1 MLRMPYPLEL
11 DVAIDTMFPTTNSSG
26 ALVAPVVG
34 AGATLVL
41 RRLSDGDELTLA
53 SGTDYVLNAD
63 SVDGRHKLLFTLDS
77 TLDDSSESAK
87 FFVESETYHLMF
99 VTTDEAVTVDG
110 TNVVGY
116 PILEFKTA
124 PVGAVNVTHIDGTV
138 AAQTSEPPTEAEIA
152 AEVLSELAA
161 SIAKVNAL
169 YARFYNK
176 VTKDASNITVY
187 DTDGITPLT
196 TQAYTE
202 GTTDTV
208 NAPTV
213 D

>member
-1 MLRMPYPLEL
+1 MKRCPFPLKL
-11 DVAIDTMFPTTNSSG
+11 DTAIDTVFPTTNSIG

-41 RRLSDGDELTLA
+41 RRLSDGDELTLD

-77 TLDDSSESAK
+77 TIDDSSESAK

-99 VTTDEAVTVDG
+99 VTTDETVTVDG
-110 TNVVGY
+110 TSVVGY

-124 PVGAVNVTHIDGTV
+124 PVGAVNVTHIDGTATV
-138 AAQTSEPPTEAEIA
+138 QTSEPPTEAEIA

-169 YARFYNK
+169 YARFYHK
-176 VTKDASNITVY
+176 VSKTATDIIVY
-187 DTDGITPLT
+187 NTDGVTPLT

-202 GTTDTV
+202 GATDTV

-213 D
+213 

>member
-1 MLRMPYPLEL
+1 MKRCPFPLKL
-11 DVAIDTMFPTTNSSG
+11 DTAIDTVFPTTNSSG

-34 AGATLVL
+34 DGATLVL
-41 RRLSDGDELTLA
+41 RRLSDGDELTLD

-63 SVDGRHKLLFTLDS
+63 SIDGRHKLLFTLDS
-77 TLDDSSESAK
+77 TIDDSSESAK

-99 VTTDEAVTVDG
+99 VTSDAAVTVDG
-110 TNVVGY
+110 TNVIGY

-124 PVGAVNVTHIDGTV
+124 PIGAVNVTHIDGTV
-138 AAQTSEPPTEAEIA
+138 AVQTSAPPTEAEIA
-152 AEVLSELAA
+152 AEVLSELDAT
-161 SIAKVNAL
+161 ITKLNAL

-187 DTDGITPLT
+187 DTDGTTPLT
-196 TQAYTE
+196 VQAYTE
-202 GTTDTV
+202 GATDTV

-213 D
+213 